1 MFGGVPLE
9 LILTLIYDIHADYLN
24 VPNVT
29 VSREIFNAND
39 YTIFLDLNEYFIY
52 RLT

>member
-9 LILTLIYDIHADYLN
+9 LILTLIYDIHADHVN

-29 VSREIFNAND
+29 VSREIFNAYD
-39 YTIFLDLNEYFIY
+39 YTIFLDLNEYF
-52 RLT
+52 TD